1 MVWENTEARWGP
13 RKHTHRPGAVRKQS
27 MESSLDR
34 IASAFLLPS
43 LKRVLPTFL
52 LSTAYNSVRTE
63 SSPSRPS
70 SRHVFVRV
78 SELHSFD
85 YLVYHR
91 QLTDTLH
98 SQRLKDSQTSCNF
111 HQILSTRPGVS
122 FQTEK
127 PEILT
132 RVAPVIAIFWLTF

>member
-1 MVWENTEARWGP
+1 
-13 RKHTHRPGAVRKQS
+13 

-63 SSPSRPS
+63 SSTSRSS

-91 QLTDTLH
+91 QLTDTSIVNVSRTPRPH
-98 SQRLKDSQTSCNF
+98 ATSTRYFQLVPEQVSKRRSLNTDEGSSCDG
-111 HQILSTRPGVS
+111 HLPAGLSTGFEPVS
-122 FQTEK
+122 HSAVEAG
-127 PEILT
+127 
-132 RVAPVIAIFWLTF
+132 RVIGI